1 MNFETYITI
10 IVIILFLYLVFK
22 TRISPF
28 INKIRK
34 KGEKDNATAVS
45 GRDTPVE
52 TSMQACIKRIHYEVL
67 AFNENE
73 SDNSVLFRER
83 INMHLSRITTELTDK
98 GADYS
103 LKFVPLSDTLVV
115 IVSYEL

>member
-10 IVIILFLYLVFK
+10 IVVILFLYLVFK
-22 TRISPF
+22 TRLSPF

-34 KGEKDNATAVS
+34 KGEKDNATAV
-45 GRDTPVE
+45 GGKDTPVE
-52 TSMQACIKRIHYEVL
+52 PSVQPRIKRIHYEVL
-67 AFNENE
+67 AFNEHE
-73 SDNSVLFRER
+73 SDNSVMFRER
-83 INMHLSRITTELTDK
+83 IDMHLSRITTELTDK
-98 GADYS
+98 GASYS